1 MNLKVLMPFQ
11 IFAEKSDVRRIV
23 ADTRDGSAGFLPHR
37 LDCVAALEPGILVY
51 DSDSEGVVYV
61 AVDQGI
67 MVKTGLSVMVSVRN
81 AVAVTDLSRMRE
93 IVENEFLQIEKSE
106 TNARQALAKI
116 ESSFIRQL
124 LEFNHE

>member
-1 MNLKVLMPFQ
+1 
-11 IFAEKSDVRRIV
+11 
-23 ADTRDGSAGFLPHR
+23 
-37 LDCVAALEPGILVY
+37 
-51 DSDSEGVVYV
+51 V

-67 MVKTGLSVMVSVRN
+67 IVKTGLSVMVSVRN

-93 IVENEFLQIEKSE
+93 IVEHEFLQLEKSE